1 MLVEAVI
8 SDGADSRTTIAA
20 LSVNS
25 AAAFRLVVF
34 LTGIRVSNHHSA
46 FVCESVG
53 IAAWGMFHPPHLD
66 YITVS
71 RHSRN

>member
-1 MLVEAVI
+1 M
-8 SDGADSRTTIAA
+8 SDGADSRTPIAA

-34 LTGIRVSNHHSA
+34 LTGDTRFVTITPPSSVST
-46 FVCESVG
+46 VG
-53 IAAWGMFHPPHLD
+53 IAAWGMFTPPHLD

-71 RHSRN
+71 RAFRN